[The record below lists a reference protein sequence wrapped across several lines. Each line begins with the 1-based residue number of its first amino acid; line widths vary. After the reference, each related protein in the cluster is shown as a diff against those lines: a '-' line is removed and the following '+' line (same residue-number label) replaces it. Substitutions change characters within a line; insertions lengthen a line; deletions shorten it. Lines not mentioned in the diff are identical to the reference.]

1 MCILTG
7 MTPYMEITP
16 DVVKDLLDRGTKPS
30 EEFNSLVDDKVASF
44 ANANN
49 KQPNSSEM
57 KYIYASSFVEM
68 CDFGQ

>member
-16 DVVKDLLDRGTKPS
+16 EVVKDLLDRGTKPS
-30 EEFNSLVDDKVASF
+30 NDFSSLVQAKVNSF
-44 ANANN
+44 KSANN

-57 KYIYASSFVEM
+57 KYIHASAFVDM
-68 CDFGQ
+68 FDFAQ